1 MLDPKQEEDY
11 SIQKRRLEGLYK
23 TYYKVR
29 KYNKLDIHKGFQKD
43 IESTPEVLTTMTT
56 PQQKDDADDGN
67 IESTKNATI
76 R

>member
-11 SIQKRRLEGLYK
+11 SIQKRRQEGLYK

-43 IESTPEVLTTMTT
+43 IE
-56 PQQKDDADDGN
+56 
-67 IESTKNATI
+67 

>member
-11 SIQKRRLEGLYK
+11 SIQKRRQEGLYK

-43 IESTPEVLTTMTT
+43 IERWILRLTLSWVR
-56 PQQKDDADDGN
+56 
-67 IESTKNATI
+67 IS
-76 R
+76 